1 MSGDFITV
9 INQVMI
15 LTAIIGCGFLGKRTG
30 LVKNEAFETLT
41 NITLYF
47 AVPCLLIRAFQIDFT
62 PDSLIGFFLQLG
74 IAAVYHAIAGITG
87 LLVFRRAPEQKK
99 RVYICCLVN
108 GNIGFMGYA
117 MILTLFGNAGMFYA
131 SAYNLVFNIVFWS
144 VCIGYLN
151 QESEKATFRSILLN
165 PNIASALIGFMIFI
179 LQIRL
184 PDVVDRGMGYLA
196 SLSMP
201 IPLIVIGARLTE
213 LKPRLLAGDKY
224 FWMCALLRLLVLPL
238 LFGGA
243 LRILGVSGLL
253 LQVTV
258 ILSGM
263 PTASMLGMLA
273 GKNDPEIGSYTA
285 GVISGITALSMIT
298 IPVTAAF
305 AALMA

>member
-1 MSGDFITV
+1 MSSDFVTV
-9 INQVMI
+9 INQVII
-15 LTAIIGCGFLGKRTG
+15 LTAIIGCGFFGKKTG
-30 LVKNEAFETLT
+30 LVKNEAFDTLT

-47 AVPCLLIRAFQIDFT
+47 AVPCLLIRAFQT
-62 PDSLIGFFLQLG
+62 ELSQEALKGFFLQLG
-74 IAAVYHAIAGITG
+74 IAAVYHALTGIAGI
-87 LLVFRRAPEQKK
+87 LAFRNAPDKKK

-117 MILTLFGNAGMFYA
+117 LILALYGNGGMFYA
-131 SAYNLVFNIVFWS
+131 SAYNLVFNLVLWS

-151 QESEKATFRSILLN
+151 QEAEKATVRSILLN
-165 PNIASALIGFMIFI
+165 PNIIGALTGFAIFL

-184 PDVVDRGMGYLA
+184 PAVVDKGMAYLA

-201 IPLIVIGARLTE
+201 IPLIVIGARLTD
-213 LKPRLLAGDKY
+213 LKPRMLAKDKY
-224 FWMCALLRLLVLPL
+224 LWICSVLRLLVLPL
-238 LFGGA
+238 AFGA
-243 LRILGVSGLL
+243 VLRMLGVTGLL

-263 PTASMLGMLA
+263 PTASMLGMVA

-298 IPVTAAF
+298 IPVTATAT
-305 AALMA
+305 AWLG